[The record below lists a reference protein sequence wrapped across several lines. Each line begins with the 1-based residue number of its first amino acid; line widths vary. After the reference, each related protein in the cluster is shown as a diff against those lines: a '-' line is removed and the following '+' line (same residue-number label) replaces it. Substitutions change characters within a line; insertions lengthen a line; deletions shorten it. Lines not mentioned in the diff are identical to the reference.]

1 MDDSQHA
8 DFAVPEEASFERVH
22 SRPVVDDWLL
32 ATGELANLIRTTDWS
47 STPLGPRQRWPQ
59 SLRTVVGIVVESKLP
74 MVLLWG
80 PELILLY
87 NDACRPIYADRHPG
101 ALGRQAH
108 EVWSETWHLSE
119 PVISAVMSR
128 GEAVFREDV
137 PFSIRRRGHLEHAC
151 FTLAHTPVRVEDGSI
166 GGVFVTMQETTAAVE
181 RSRQL
186 RESEARFRV
195 VVESSRDGINML
207 DLKTGEYVFM
217 SPAQVAL
224 TGFSAEEIN
233 GFSAEEALGR
243 VHPDDRH
250 LSLEQQR
257 RIAAGEDPGGTL
269 VEYRWKVESGEY
281 RWFSDSRTLVRDEQG
296 QPVALVGVSRDVTER
311 KRAEDALRASEQK
324 YAAIFANSPFALAL
338 SRMPDVTFVA
348 VNDAFLRMFECS
360 RDEVIGK
367 TSVDVAITD
376 AASQAEVR
384 AELLARGAVRDLE
397 CTRTT
402 RSGAQRHLSLNVDWV
417 SIGGEQHV
425 LTTIQDVTSRKEAEE
440 VRRLYEQTK
449 ALDELK
455 TRFFA
460 SISHELRTPLA
471 LVLGPTERHLA
482 AADTPPA
489 VRRDLA
495 VVVRNART
503 LLGLVDD
510 LLDIAR
516 LDAGRMGPAYAE
528 VDLVRL
534 ARRVADRFEVFI
546 EEEHIAF
553 SIEGPPRLAAE
564 VDPEKLQRILLN
576 LLSNA
581 FKLTPSGGRVRL
593 TLRETPER
601 VCLEVADSG
610 PGVPVERRE
619 AVFERFGRLDSSV
632 TRRFGGAGLGLS
644 IARELA
650 VLHGGTIS
658 ITDAPE
664 GGARFVV
671 ELPRMAPPGVVV
683 RSADEGLDRR
693 SLARPRA
700 AGEDRSAGPWV
711 ATAGTGP
718 LVLVVE
724 DNPDMSRF
732 IAEVLGGEHRVAV
745 AFDGKQGLEAAK
757 ALRPDLI
764 LCDLMMPEM
773 SGEELVLAARRIPEL
788 DATPIVVLSA
798 KADDQ
803 VRVKLLR
810 AGAQDYLTKP
820 FSVEEL
826 RARVS
831 NLVARK
837 LAEQA
842 MRCSEAKFRGIIAI
856 AADAI
861 VSVDS
866 RLAITEWN
874 DGAERI
880 FGYTRAEAIG
890 ASLQL
895 LLPERYRAAHA
906 KHIARFVAE
915 PEAARR
921 MEHGIAAALRK
932 DGEELFIDATI
943 SKLELDGELI
953 MTVAARDVTIQVRG
967 ELEQRVLADVGG
979 ALASLDY
986 DEALANL
993 VRITADAVADFVVV
1007 FATDER
1013 GALHRRA
1020 AASKDPAKA
1029 WLVDLMMYLPSSPRP
1044 SHPIWRAF
1052 HERSPSVVELD
1063 PEQYEAIAEC
1073 PEHLRALQ
1081 AAAPRHVMVLPL
1093 LAAGQCVGAMAFAAA
1108 SRRFDAQDMRLA
1120 QEVAR
1125 RCAMFVENAR
1135 LHRIERR
1142 ATQARDEVLGVVAH
1156 DLRNPLNA
1164 IMLQATLLRRKTGD
1178 PARRARAASE
1188 LIDRCTDRMSHI
1200 IEDLLEVTRLEAGEL
1215 RLARE
1220 RVSVADLVATVIEMQ
1235 KDQIES
1241 RSLELRADVAAS
1253 LPEIWADEQ
1262 RLLQVFENLIGN
1274 AAKFTTQGSITLGVE
1289 RGEHEVVLRVVD
1301 TGPGIAA
1308 EHLPRLFDRFWQ
1320 ARDAKHG
1327 SLGLGLAIV
1336 KGIVEAHGGRIWVES
1351 EVGVGSA
1358 FFFTVPIAA

>member
-1 MDDSQHA
+1 
-8 DFAVPEEASFERVH
+8 
-22 SRPVVDDWLL
+22 
-32 ATGELANLIRTTDWS
+32 
-47 STPLGPRQRWPQ
+47 
-59 SLRTVVGIVVESKLP
+59 
-74 MVLLWG
+74 
-80 PELILLY
+80 
-87 NDACRPIYADRHPG
+87 
-101 ALGRQAH
+101 
-108 EVWSETWHLSE
+108 
-119 PVISAVMSR
+119 
-128 GEAVFREDV
+128 
-137 PFSIRRRGHLEHAC
+137 
-151 FTLAHTPVRVEDGSI
+151 
-166 GGVFVTMQETTAAVE
+166 
-181 RSRQL
+181 
-186 RESEARFRV
+186 
-195 VVESSRDGINML
+195 
-207 DLKTGEYVFM
+207 
-217 SPAQVAL
+217 
-224 TGFSAEEIN
+224 
-233 GFSAEEALGR
+233 
-243 VHPDDRH
+243 
-250 LSLEQQR
+250 
-257 RIAAGEDPGGTL
+257 
-269 VEYRWKVESGEY
+269 
-281 RWFSDSRTLVRDEQG
+281 
-296 QPVALVGVSRDVTER
+296 VGVTRDVTER

-384 AELLARGAVRDLE
+384 AELLARGAVRDFE

-402 RSGAQRHLSLNVDWV
+402 RSGAQRQLSLDIDWV
-417 SIGGEQHV
+417 SIGGQQHV
-425 LTTIQDVTSRKEAEE
+425 LTTIKDVTSRKEAEDAK
-440 VRRLYEQTK
+440 RLYEQTK

-482 AADTPPA
+482 AAETPPA
-489 VRRDLA
+489 IRRDLA

-534 ARRVADRFEVFI
+534 ARLVADQFEVLI
-546 EEEHIAF
+546 EEEHIVF
-553 SIEGPPRLAAE
+553 SIEGPPRLAAK

-593 TLRETPER
+593 TLGETPER
-601 VCLEVADSG
+601 VHLEVADSG

-619 AVFERFGRLDSSV
+619 AVFERFGRLDSSA
-632 TRRFGGAGLGLS
+632 THRFGGAGLGLS

-650 VLHGGTIS
+650 LLHGGTIS
-658 ITDAPE
+658 IADAPE
-664 GGARFVV
+664 GGALFVV
-671 ELPRMAPPGVVV
+671 ELPRVAPPGGFV
-683 RSADEGLDRR
+683 RFADEGLDRR
-693 SLARPRA
+693 PLAPPGA
-700 AGEDRSAGPWV
+700 AGLVEDGSASPSF
-711 ATAGTGP
+711 ATTGTGP

-732 IAEVLGGEHRVAV
+732 IAEVLSGEYRVAV
-745 AFDGKQGLEAAK
+745 AFDGKQGLAAAK
-757 ALRPDLI
+757 ALLPDLI

-773 SGEELVLAARRIPEL
+773 SGEELVLAARRLPEL

-803 VRVKLLR
+803 VRVTLLR
-810 AGAQDYLTKP
+810 EGAQDYLTKP

-837 LAEQA
+837 LAERA

-874 DGAERI
+874 GGAERI

-890 ASLQL
+890 ASLQML
-895 LLPERYRAAHA
+895 IPERYRTAHR
-906 KHIARFVAE
+906 KHIVRFVAE

-921 MEHGIAAALRK
+921 MEHGIALALRK
-932 DGEELFIDATI
+932 GGEELFIDATI

-953 MTVAARDVTIQVRG
+953 MTVAARDVTSQVRG
-967 ELEQRVLADVGG
+967 EVEQRVLADVGG

-986 DEALANL
+986 DEALASL
-993 VRITADAVADFVVV
+993 VRITADAMADFVAV

-1013 GALHRRA
+1013 GALRRRA

-1029 WLVDLMMYLPSSPRP
+1029 WVADLMMDLPSSPRP

-1052 HERSPSVVELD
+1052 HEQSPSIAELD
-1063 PEQYEAIAEC
+1063 PAQYEAIAES

-1081 AAAPRHVMVLPL
+1081 AAASRYTIVVPL
-1093 LAAGQCVGAMAFAAA
+1093 LAAGQCVGAMKLASA
-1108 SRRFDAQDMRLA
+1108 SRRFDAQDLRLA

-1164 IMLQATLLRRKTGD
+1164 IMLQATLLRRNAAD
-1178 PARRARAASE
+1178 PARRARDAGA
-1188 LIDRCTDRMSHI
+1188 LIDRCAGRMNHI
-1200 IEDLLEVTRLEAGEL
+1200 IEDLLEVTRLEAGEF
-1215 RLARE
+1215 RLARQ
-1220 RVSVADLVATVIEMQ
+1220 RVSVAGLVATVIELQ
-1235 KDQIES
+1235 KDQVES
-1241 RSLELRADVAAS
+1241 RSIELRADVAES
-1253 LPEIWADEQ
+1253 LPEIWADEH

-1274 AAKFTTQGSITLGVE
+1274 AAKFTTQGRITIGVE

-1301 TGPGIAA
+1301 TGAGIAA

-1320 ARDAKHG
+1320 VRDAGHG
-1327 SLGLGLAIV
+1327 SLGLGLAIA

-1351 EVGVGSA
+1351 EVGAGTT
-1358 FFFTVPIAA
+1358 FFFTVPVAA